1 LADRVF
7 NPGLPA
13 DRADIIVG
21 GCCVLV
27 AVLRKLQLP
36 AITVSTTALADGVAV
51 VARRSAPRLNAGAR
65 LTDILRDF
73 SVS

>member
-1 LADRVF
+1 
-7 NPGLPA
+7 
-13 DRADIIVG
+13 
-21 GCCVLV
+21 V